1 MIGSDYSNMIKE
13 FILKHIWSQGWDAM
27 LGHVLMTKKVKLVW
41 ERVKKLNSYTEREAK
56 IGRCGKGSSLGY

>member
-13 FILKHIWSQGWDAM
+13 FIFKHIWSQGWDAM

-41 ERVKKLNSYTEREAK
+41 ERSEKSEFIYRERSK
-56 IGRCGKGSSLGY
+56 DRKM